1 MGSRLRWYALV
12 VLILA
17 LLFDLVIWGAVPQ
30 LPTIGAGISAS
41 AHREAPL
48 ATTYI
53 TLGAP
58 LDKAIPALGTF
69 GTVYLQDAFAEG
81 TQRLADT
88 PTLSMELIFGE
99 SWNRAHRWLK
109 AAYWLPP
116 ILLVVTI
123 LSWWLRSREVRLIPH
138 R

>member
-1 MGSRLRWYALV
+1 MGNRLRWYALV
-12 VLILA
+12 LLILA
-17 LLFDLVIWGAVPQ
+17 LLFDLAIWGAVPQ
-30 LPTIGAGISAS
+30 LPKIGAGIVAS

-53 TLGAP
+53 TIGEP

-69 GTVYLQDAFAEG
+69 GTMYLQDAFAEG
-81 TQRLADT
+81 VERLAET
-88 PTLSMELIFGE
+88 PTLSMELIFQE

-109 AAYWLPP
+109 VAYWLPP
-116 ILLVVTI
+116 ILLAVT
-123 LSWWLRSREVRLIPH
+123 LLFWWLRPRKVQFIPH